1 MGVTRA
7 VMELKNKGIAPRQ
20 IRHIIDNDYAGQME
34 GVTPTPYPPA

>member
-7 VMELKNKGIAPRQ
+7 VMEMKSQGIAPRA
-20 IRHIIDNDYAGQME
+20 IRARIDNTYADQMR